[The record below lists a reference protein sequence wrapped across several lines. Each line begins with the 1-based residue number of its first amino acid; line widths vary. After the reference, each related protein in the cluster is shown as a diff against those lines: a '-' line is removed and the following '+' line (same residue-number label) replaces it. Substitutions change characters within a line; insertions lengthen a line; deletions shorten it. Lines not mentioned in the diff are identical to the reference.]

1 MLAELLLHPVLVLLV
16 LTNLKLLGSSQPG
29 SCIRA
34 TRWQGCLLGLLPFL
48 AHSEDLT
55 WRLAAAGLG
64 TLALKGFVLPSLLSR
79 ALRDADTTR
88 EVETPAGY
96 IWPLLAAMGAWGLAF
111 WLGEQLPLAHAPSN
125 LLVPAAFF
133 AILSGLFLIAGQ
145 KPAVSQV
152 LGFLVLENG
161 VFTFG
166 IGAVPE
172 TPVVVELGVLLDLFV
187 AVLVMGIA
195 RFHIH
200 GESGRREPDPWPGL
214 KD

>member
-16 LTNLKLLGSSQPG
+16 LTNLKVLGSSQPG

-34 TRWQGCLLGLLPFL
+34 TQWQGCLLALLPFL
-48 AHSEDLT
+48 AHSADLT

-64 TLALKGFVLPSLLSR
+64 TLALKGFVFPSLLFR
-79 ALRDADTTR
+79 ALREADATR
-88 EVETPAGY
+88 EAETPAGY

-145 KPAVSQV
+145 KSAASQV

-166 IGAVPE
+166 IGAVQEP
-172 TPVVVELGVLLDLFV
+172 PVVVELGVLLDLFV
-187 AVLVMGIA
+187 AALVMGIA

-200 GESGRREPDPWPGL
+200 GESGRRETGPFPGL